1 MVWWLA
7 ALSLMAVN
15 ALLVGRWGRGGLV
28 TSVVLTY
35 VFLQGSSFRFL
46 VPWYK
51 DGGDG
56 ALVGGWW
63 IWAAYSLVLVGLCWF
78 VVRLT
83 RWVAR

>member
-7 ALSLMAVN
+7 AFAILAANSL
-15 ALLVGRWGRGGLV
+15 LIDRWGRGRLI
-28 TSVVLTY
+28 TSFVLMY
-35 VFLQGSSFRFL
+35 LFLQGSSSLFL

-63 IWAAYSLVLVGLCWF
+63 IWAAYPLVVVGLCWL
-78 VVRLT
+78 VVRLI
-83 RWVAR
+83 RRLAR